1 MLKKINSSVSF
12 PTDLTSDV
20 NPEQLKVNS
29 YNKLEDAPDKYYNC
43 PKCKNKELVAVLDA
57 DGNFTTVMCDCKP
70 IRQSI
75 KRAEK
80 SGLKKLLDLKTLDCF
95 TTTEKWQEGIKFK
108 ATEYTKQ
115 DNGSWFYIGGQKGS
129 GKSHLCTAMVGE
141 FIKQG
146 KDALYMLWRDKVVEL
161 KANVNNF
168 NEYDRLMQEYKNVKV
183 LYIDDFYK
191 TDSENKPTQADK
203 NIAFEL
209 LNFRYNN
216 PDSITIISSELQIRD
231 LLAID
236 EAVGS
241 RIYERSK
248 DYQINIAPDINKNYR
263 LR

>member
-1 MLKKINSSVSF
+1 MNC
-12 PTDLTSDV
+12 DA
-20 NPEQLKVNS
+20 EQLKVNA
-29 YNKLEDAPDKYYNC
+29 YNKVSNPPDKYYDC
-43 PKCKNKELVAVLDA
+43 PKCKNKEILAVLDA
-57 DGNFTTVMCDCKP
+57 DGKFTTILCDCKS

-80 SGLKKLLDLKTLDCF
+80 SGLKKLLDSKTINSF
-95 TTTEKWQEGIKFK
+95 TTTEKWQEGMKIK
-108 ATEYTKQ
+108 AIEYVNQ
-115 DNGSWFYIGGQKGS
+115 HNGSWFYIGGQKGS

-141 FIKQG
+141 FINQG

-168 NEYDRLMQEYKNVKV
+168 EEYDKLMGELKNVDV

-216 PDSITIISSELQIRD
+216 PDSITIISTELLIKD
-231 LLAID
+231 LLAMD

-248 DYQINIAPDINKNYR
+248 NYQINIAPDISKNYR

>member
-1 MLKKINSSVSF
+1 MGSAS
-12 PTDLTSDV
+12 DL

-29 YNKLEDAPDKYYNC
+29 YNKAEDPPNKYYNC
-43 PKCKNKELVAVLDA
+43 PKCKNKELIALLDA
-57 DGNFTTVMCDCKP
+57 DGKFTTVPCSCKV
-70 IRQSI
+70 IRQNI
-75 KRAEK
+75 KRIEK
-80 SGLKKLLDLKTLDCF
+80 SGLRKLLSTNTLNSF
-95 TTTEKWQEGIKFK
+95 VTTEKWQEGIKMK
-108 ATEYTKQ
+108 ATEYINQ
-115 DNGSWFYIGGQKGS
+115 DDSSWFYIGGQKGS
-129 GKSHLCTAMVGE
+129 GKSHLCTAIVGE
-141 FIKQG
+141 FINQG

-168 NEYDRLMQEYKNVKV
+168 DEYDKLMQEYKNVKV

-209 LNFRYNN
+209 INYRYNN
-216 PDSITIISSELQIRD
+216 PDTITIISSELQMKD

-248 DYQINIAPDINKNYR
+248 GYQINISPDIKKNYR

>member
-1 MLKKINSSVSF
+1 MLQRINLQIS
-12 PTDLTSDV
+12 PQADLTS
-20 NPEQLKVNS
+20 NPEQIKVNS
-29 YNKLEDAPDKYYNC
+29 FNKAEDEPDKYYNC
-43 PKCKNKELVAVLDA
+43 PKCKNKELIAVLDKN
-57 DGNFTTVMCDCKP
+57 GMFSTEPCSCKA
-70 IRQSI
+70 IRQSV
-75 KRAEK
+75 KRVEK
-80 SGLKKLLDLKTLDCF
+80 SGLKKLLGINTLNTF
-95 TTTEKWQEGIKFK
+95 TTTEKWQEDIKFK
-108 ATEYTKQ
+108 ATEYIRQ
-115 DNGSWFYIGGQKGS
+115 DNGSWFYIGGQKGA

-161 KANVNNF
+161 KSNVNNF
-168 NEYDRLMQEYKNVKV
+168 DEYDKLMQEYKNVKV

-209 LNFRYNN
+209 LNYRYNN
-216 PDSITIISSELQIRD
+216 PDSVTIISSELQIKE

-248 DYQINIAPDINKNYR
+248 GYQINISPDINKNYR

>member
-12 PTDLTSDV
+12 PTDLTSDI
-20 NPEQLKVNS
+20 NPEQIKVDS

-43 PKCKNKELVAVLDA
+43 PKCKNKEIIAVLDA
-57 DGNFTTVMCDCKP
+57 DGKFTTVLCDCKS

-75 KRAEK
+75 KRVEK
-80 SGLKKLLDLKTLDCF
+80 SGLKKQLEDKTINSF
-95 TTTEKWQEGIKFK
+95 TTTEKWQEGVKFK
-108 ATEYTKQ
+108 ATEYINKH
-115 DNGSWFYIGGQKGS
+115 NGSWFYIGGQKGS
-129 GKSHLCTAMVGE
+129 GKSHICTAIVGE
-141 FIKQG
+141 FINQG
-146 KDALYMLWRDKVVEL
+146 KNALYMLWRDKVVEL

-168 NEYDRLMQEYKNVKV
+168 EDYDKLMQELKNVDV

-209 LNFRYNN
+209 LNYRYNN
-216 PDSITIISSELQIRD
+216 PDSITIISSELQMRD
-231 LLAID
+231 LLSID

-248 DYQINIAPDINKNYR
+248 DFQINIAPDIQKNYR

>member
-12 PTDLTSDV
+12 PTDLTSDI
-20 NPEQLKVNS
+20 NPEQIKVDS

-43 PKCKNKELVAVLDA
+43 PKCKNKEIIAVLDA
-57 DGNFTTVMCDCKP
+57 DGKFTTVLCDCKP

-75 KRAEK
+75 KRVEK
-80 SGLKKLLDLKTLDCF
+80 SGLKKQLEDKTINSF
-95 TTTEKWQEGIKFK
+95 TTTDKWQEGVKFK
-108 ATEYTKQ
+108 ATEYINKH
-115 DNGSWFYIGGQKGS
+115 NGSWFYIGGQKGS
-129 GKSHLCTAMVGE
+129 GKSHICTAIVGE
-141 FIKQG
+141 FINQG
-146 KDALYMLWRDKVVEL
+146 KNALYMLWRDKVVEL

-168 NEYDRLMQEYKNVKV
+168 EDYDKLMQELKNVDV

-209 LNFRYNN
+209 LNYRYNN
-216 PDSITIISSELQIRD
+216 PDCITIISTELQINE
-231 LLAID
+231 LLSID

-248 DYQINIAPDINKNYR
+248 DYQINIAPDIKKNYR

>member
-1 MLKKINSSVSF
+1 MKKINSSISF
-12 PTDLTSDV
+12 HQDSICDA
-20 NPEQLKVNS
+20 EQLKVNS

-43 PKCKNKELVAVLDA
+43 PKCKNKELVAVLD
-57 DGNFTTVMCDCKP
+57 DNGKFTTVMCDCKP
-70 IRQSI
+70 IRQNI
-75 KRAEK
+75 KRIEK
-80 SGLKKLLDLKTLDCF
+80 SGLKKVLDTKTINSF
-95 TTTEKWQEGIKFK
+95 ATTEKWQEGIKFK
-108 ATEYTKQ
+108 ATEYIKAN
-115 DNGSWFYIGGQKGS
+115 DGSWFYIGGQKGS

-141 FIKQG
+141 FINQG
-146 KDALYMLWRDKVVEL
+146 KNALYMLWRDKVIEL

-168 NEYDRLMQEYKNVKV
+168 DEYDRLMTELKNVDV

-203 NIAFEL
+203 NVAFEL
-209 LNFRYNN
+209 INFRYNN
-216 PDSITIISSELQIRD
+216 PDSITIISSELQMRD
-231 LLAID
+231 LLSID

>member
-20 NPEQLKVNS
+20 NPEQRKVNL
-29 YNKLEDAPDKYYNC
+29 YNKAEDPPDKYYNC
-43 PKCKNKELVAVLDA
+43 PVCKNKRLVAKLDEQ
-57 DGNFTTVMCDCKP
+57 GKFTTTVCNCTS
-70 IRQSI
+70 IRNNI
-75 KRAEK
+75 KKAEK
-80 SGLKKLLDLKTLDCF
+80 SGLKKLLDIKTLNSF

-108 ATEYTKQ
+108 ATEFVNQ
-115 DNGSWFYIGGQKGS
+115 NSGSWFYIGGQKGS

-141 FIKQG
+141 FINQG
-146 KDALYMLWRDKVVEL
+146 KDALYMLWRDKVIEL

-168 NEYDRLMQEYKNVKV
+168 ELYDKLMNELKNVDV

-203 NIAFEL
+203 NVAFEL
-209 LNFRYNN
+209 LNYRYNN
-216 PDSITIISSELQIRD
+216 PDSITIISSELQIKD
-231 LLAID
+231 LLTID

-248 DYQINIAPDINKNYR
+248 DFQINISPDISKNYR

>member
-1 MLKKINSSVSF
+1 MKRINSSISF

-20 NPEQLKVNS
+20 NLEQIKVNS
-29 YNKLEDAPDKYYNC
+29 FNKDADEPDKYYNC
-43 PKCKNKELVAVLDA
+43 PKCKNKELIAVLDD
-57 DGNFTTVMCDCKP
+57 DGMFSTEPCSCKA

-80 SGLKKLLDLKTLDCF
+80 SGLKKLLDLKTLNNF
-95 TTTEKWQEGIKFK
+95 STTEKWQEGIKMK

-115 DNGSWFYIGGQKGS
+115 DNGRWFYIGGQKGS

-141 FIKQG
+141 FIEQG

-168 NEYDRLMQEYKNVKV
+168 DEYDKLMQEYKNVKV

-248 DYQINIAPDINKNYR
+248 DYQINIAPDISKNYR

>member
-1 MLKKINSSVSF
+1 MLKQINSSSLSRV
-12 PTDLTSDV
+12 DLTSDI

-29 YNKLEDAPDKYYNC
+29 YNKLEDAPDQYYNC
-43 PKCKNKELVAVLDA
+43 PKCKNKELIAVLDE
-57 DGNFTTVMCDCKP
+57 DGKFTTVLCDCK
-70 IRQSI
+70 IKRQSI

-80 SGLKKLLDLKTLDCF
+80 SGLKQLLDLKTLDSF
-95 TTTEKWQEGIKFK
+95 ATTESWQETIKNK
-108 ATEYTKQ
+108 AAHYTKQ
-115 DNGSWFYIGGQKGS
+115 HNGSWFYIGGQKGS

-141 FIKQG
+141 FINQG

-168 NEYDRLMQEYKNVKV
+168 ELYDKLMNELKNIDV
-183 LYIDDFYK
+183 LYVDDFYK

-209 LNFRYNN
+209 LNYRYNN
-216 PDSITIISSELQIRD
+216 PDSITIISSELQMQD
-231 LLAID
+231 LLAVD

-248 DYQINIAPDINKNYR
+248 GYQINISPDLRKNYR